1 MANGKEIDMEQLVE
15 ASESLAASMNTFLT
29 TELNYIKYLRNRNR
43 YYLGLKQAS
52 VTPTIINNIK
62 KQQEE
67 RPRMGLPLPWWRR
80 WPKRK
85 QKQQPQ
91 EQEVRVEE
99 SITVEETQTAT
110 EKVQERVTIPQGQ
123 EQGQV
128 IIPDQQTDLIGLPNP
143 NENLV
148 TQQQAQYDALL
159 EALKQQ
165 ENRKTNEEISG
176 TLEEGGFVP
185 EPAVAWQLLTGT
197 ELVKRIEYELVNGI
211 GSAGLPAT
219 LYERGSMHHRMA
231 IDAIL
236 AVEGLNIPEVLS
248 INNAISAENL
258 ATLDITRPEVEG
270 GWTWFDV
277 AQVIGTIILPFLDG
291 PVPVGDA
298 GALLSLANLMMKGK
312 VTWAMVRPM
321 IRIFGPRVVQ
331 YVKTKLM
338 ELGVKPEMFVEQT
351 SNAVSRSGN
360 AKTQLQYAFA
370 SGGVI
375 TSPTRASAM
384 GLNAFIGEANEAEA
398 VIPMSKMGDAIE
410 AIYREGASILVGSTQ
425 ALLSKTNTPAATS
438 VLIASNRLEQI
449 VGSER
454 VQIEAPW
461 IPKNLL
467 KGLDKFFFWKK
478 DRQEET
484 NIETENEDTN
494 QTNSFSM
501 DTTSK
506 DFFAL
511 VAISSLEAGNE
522 QARVDVAQSIY
533 NRFND
538 PNQLYGT
545 SIFDIITADGQYQ
558 PAFTDPTAIS
568 GEGTNTSDA
577 WLNIKD
583 KKSAINAMISYWSKK
598 GVNYTY
604 EQMEELF
611 DSTAAALQN
620 QQLIESARD
629 HVGGRTEFLGSGS
642 VLHPLD
648 KDEEAWRG
656 SEHDNRFFEAYGT
669 GGDTNEKIKSGWT
682 TNPLLLNSIQPST
695 NFNKQS
701 VIEEPVRQ
709 VDTDGNIAI
718 LPPQIITV
726 PVQVPVPIII
736 DKVEEVIAKM
746 PLVIDPLTKGVV

>member
-1 MANGKEIDMEQLVE
+1 MANGKEIDMEDLVE
-15 ASESLAASMNTFLT
+15 SSESLAASMNTFLT

-185 EPAVAWQLLTGT
+185 EPAVAWQLLSGT
-197 ELVKRIEYELVNGI
+197 ELVKRIEFELVNGI

-219 LYERGSMHHRMA
+219 LYERGSMHHTMA
-231 IDAIL
+231 IRAITS
-236 AVEGLNIPEVLS
+236 VEGLNIPEILS
-248 INNAISAENL
+248 INNDLNTEQLAEIRS
-258 ATLDITRPEVEG
+258 TWPEVEIENG
-270 GWTWFDV
+270 YTWWDYV
-277 AQVIGTIILPFLDG
+277 QLIGTIALPFADAGL
-291 PVPVGDA
+291 PFGDA
-298 GALLSLANLMMKGK
+298 GAILSIANMIKKG
-312 VTWAMVRPM
+312 TMSWAVVRKSL
-321 IRIFGPRVVQ
+321 IIFGPGVVE
-331 YVKTKLM
+331 YVKTQLLK
-338 ELGVKPEMFVEQT
+338 LGVKPELLVS
-351 SNAVSRSGN
+351 SNNTGSLAT
-360 AKTQLQYAFA
+360 ATTALA

-398 VIPMSKMGDAIE
+398 IIPMSKMGDAIE
-410 AIYREGASILVGSTQ
+410 AVYREGASILVGSTQ

-494 QTNSFSM
+494 KTNSFSM

-583 KKSAINAMISYWSKK
+583 KESAINAMISYWSKK
-598 GVNYTY
+598 GVTYTY
-604 EQMEELF
+604 AEMEALF
-611 DSTAAALQN
+611 DSTALALQN

-648 KDEEAWRG
+648 RDEEAWRG

-709 VDTDGNIAI
+709 VDTDGNMAI

-726 PVQVPVPIII
+726 PIEVPFPVII
-736 DKVEEVIAKM
+736 DKVEEVIVKM

>member
-1 MANGKEIDMEQLVE
+1 MANGNEIHMEDLVE
-15 ASESLAASMNTFLT
+15 ASESFAASMGSFLT
-29 TELNYIKYLRNRNR
+29 TELNYIQYLRNRNR
-43 YYLGLKQAS
+43 YYLGLKHAS
-52 VTPTIINNIK
+52 LTPTVINNFNE
-62 KQQEE
+62 QQE
-67 RPRMGLPLPWWRR
+67 RPRRQLPMFPWFRR
-80 WPKRK
+80 PPKDK
-85 QKQQPQ
+85 KKQPQ
-91 EQEVRVEE
+91 EEKVRVREP
-99 SITVEETQTAT
+99 ITVEDTVTAT
-110 EKVQERVTIPQGQ
+110 EQVTEQVQERVT
-123 EQGQV
+123 
-128 IIPDQQTDLIGLPNP
+128 IPDQQTDLIGLPNP

-159 EALKQQ
+159 EALKRQT
-165 ENRKTNEEISG
+165 ERETNEVISG
-176 TLEEGGFVP
+176 QLEEGGFVP

-197 ELVKRIEYELVNGI
+197 ELVRRIEFELENGI

-219 LYERGSMHHRMA
+219 LYERGSMHHGMA
-231 IDAIL
+231 INAIL

-258 ATLDITRPEVEG
+258 ARLNLERPDIPDLSGTP
-270 GWTWFDV
+270 WTFWDV
-277 AQVIGTIILPFLDG
+277 MQVLSMLVSPLLDG
-291 PVPVGDA
+291 PALPFGDMA
-298 GALLSLANLMMKGK
+298 AIGQLALLLQKGRLS
-312 VTWAMVRPM
+312 WHMVRPLFA
-321 IRIFGPRVVQ
+321 IFGDDVVNW
-331 YVKTKLM
+331 LM
-338 ELGVKPEMFVEQT
+338 QQLKNAGTPDSVFQLS
-351 SNAVSRSGN
+351 SNSGSLRT
-360 AKTQLQYAFA
+360 ATAALA

-494 QTNSFSM
+494 KTNSFSM

-598 GVNYTY
+598 GVTYTY
-604 EQMEELF
+604 AEMEALF
-611 DSTAAALQN
+611 DSTALALQN

-648 KDEEAWRG
+648 RDEEAWRG

-695 NFNKQS
+695 NINKQS
-701 VIEEPVRQ
+701 VIEEPVTQ
-709 VDTDGNIAI
+709 VNTDGNIAI

-726 PVQVPVPIII
+726 PVEVPIPIII

-746 PLVIDPLTKGVV
+746 PLVIDPLTKGVG